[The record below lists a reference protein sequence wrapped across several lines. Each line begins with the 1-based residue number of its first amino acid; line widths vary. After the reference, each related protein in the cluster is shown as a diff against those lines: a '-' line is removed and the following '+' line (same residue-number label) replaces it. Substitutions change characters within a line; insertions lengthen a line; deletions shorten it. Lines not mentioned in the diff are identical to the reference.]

1 MIINMDRR
9 IKQMEYEIT
18 DLQQLSKC
26 RELLLKK
33 ECVRIDFGNSNY
45 IKKTG
50 ISSDQFNTICTLIE
64 KKSRKHSN
72 RTAIEIL
79 FIRSIIA
86 IFRAKLHRF

>member
-1 MIINMDRR
+1 M
-9 IKQMEYEIT
+9 KHMEYEIT

-50 ISSDQFNTICTLIE
+50 MHFGRE
-64 KKSRKHSN
+64 KGKK
-72 RTAIEIL
+72 T
-79 FIRSIIA
+79 FQ
-86 IFRAKLHRF
+86 